1 MQMSGRSAEY
11 HLTAE
16 EQAQAEGTKSVAVA
30 VRSGPLLATAF
41 HPELTDDVRWCA
53 VSTRIVLRNFDSVP
67 MQPLAPFPPS
77 PFNLLALW
85 AQLHLA
91 PPNHVAACVRPH
103 CCVSLEAQQPVG
115 LLPRVSDHN
124 SVRIFCGM
132 SKCRGLDG

>member
-1 MQMSGRSAEY
+1 MQNAGKSQHINMQMSGGSAEY

-67 MQPLAPFPPS
+67 CNHLRHSHPAPS
-77 PFNLLALW
+77 ICLRSGRSCILRL
-85 AQLHLA
+85 Q
-91 PPNHVAACVRPH
+91 
-103 CCVSLEAQQPVG
+103 
-115 LLPRVSDHN
+115 
-124 SVRIFCGM
+124 IM
-132 SKCRGLDG
+132 